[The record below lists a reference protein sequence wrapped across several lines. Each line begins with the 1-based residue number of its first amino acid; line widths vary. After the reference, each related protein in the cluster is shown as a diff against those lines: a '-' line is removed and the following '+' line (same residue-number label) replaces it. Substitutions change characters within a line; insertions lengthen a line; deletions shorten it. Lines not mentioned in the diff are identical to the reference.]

1 MRNVY
6 GYSIEQIC
14 SNHHH
19 NMHDMCG
26 KRGRTMAIRR
36 FAVINAIGETVMVM
50 QGKQMRK
57 MEQAVADYIRMGRLP
72 YGMYRIELIAKEG
85 N

>member
-1 MRNVY
+1 
-6 GYSIEQIC
+6 
-14 SNHHH
+14 
-19 NMHDMCG
+19 
-26 KRGRTMAIRR
+26 MAIRR

-72 YGMYRIELIAKEG
+72 YGMYRVELIAKERD
-85 N
+85 

>member
-1 MRNVY
+1 
-6 GYSIEQIC
+6 
-14 SNHHH
+14 
-19 NMHDMCG
+19 
-26 KRGRTMAIRR
+26 MAIRVYGV
-36 FAVINAIGETVMVM
+36 FNAENEQVMTL

-72 YGMYRIELIAKEG
+72 YGTYRVELIAKEV